1 MHSAK
6 PRSSIVPS
14 TFSDDN
20 EEASTVIVGK
30 APPSLEDVL
39 TGASKEKPFDL
50 ESFMKYAERHFF
62 SEALL
67 FLTEVSSTV
76 QER

>member
-1 MHSAK
+1 MLPPVK
-6 PRSSIVPS
+6 PPRSSTTPRIIPRTLS
-14 TFSDDN
+14 E

-39 TGASKEKPFDL
+39 SGAINEKPFDL

-67 FLTEVSSTV
+67 FLTEVS
-76 QER
+76 E